1 MGDIVST
8 TIRNHFVLRDE
19 DNTWRWYDAFGP
31 SVVKYI
37 LNPTALPVD
46 DTTHDPT
53 EFTNTIVETGA
64 GGDSTVTVT
73 DVAGGA
79 ILITTDNAEN
89 DGYKMQLGHG
99 AGGAGENVSFAAEY
113 PTYLGVKLQINDV
126 DQTDFLVGF
135 CITDTACLDA
145 VSDGMYFRSID
156 GTGATYFVLEKD
168 SVEATSSVGTM
179 TDATDIHLEFFYWGS
194 NVYAYADGTLMATV
208 ADTSASFPN
217 DELLRLTIEFLTG
230 ETTANTCTIKELR
243 FIQIQQ

>member
-1 MGDIVST
+1 MALETAS
-8 TIRNHFVLRDE
+8 IRNHLVIRDAT
-19 DNTWRWYDAFGP
+19 NTWRWYDAFGP

-37 LNPTALPVD
+37 MNMTALPVD

-64 GGDSTVTVT
+64 GGDSTVAVT

-79 ILITTDNAEN
+79 FLITTDNAEN

-113 PTYLGVKLQINDV
+113 PTYLGVKFQINDV
-126 DQTDFLVGF
+126 DQTDCLFGF

-145 VSDGMYFRSID
+145 VSDGLYFRSVD
-156 GTGATYFVLEKD
+156 ASAVVSLVLEKD
-168 SVEATSSVGTM
+168 SVESTTAMATM
-179 TDATDIHLEFFYWGS
+179 TDATDVHLEFFYWGS
-194 NVYAYADGTLMATV
+194 NLYAYADGVLMTTV
-208 ADTSASFPN
+208 ADTNASFPN

-230 ETTANTCTIKELR
+230 EATANTCTIKELR
-243 FIQIQQ
+243 FIQIQE